1 MGTINFF
8 KYDLRR
14 SKYLFLLSI
23 FLFSPLAVMMGW
35 TMESLL
41 GVFSYMGLVVV
52 VAPTSL
58 FTYEQKTDCGFDGLL
73 PATDRDKVF
82 GRYMLGAVCILF
94 QLILGI
100 IICTVMSQVTNLEV
114 SGLGVISMIFMA
126 ITLIYLSIA
135 LIAYYLI
142 GRNLN
147 QQIKGVIVMLPCLIL
162 WMIVNTS
169 IGVLMDG
176 EVDIVGLIAKIMD
189 NKEIISALALVIGIV
204 MYIVSALIST
214 QIVKKKD
221 FR

>member
-1 MGTINFF
+1 MGAINFF

-100 IICTVMSQVTNLEV
+100 IICIVMSKVTDLQI
-114 SGLGVISMIFMA
+114 SDLGVVSMVFMA

-176 EVDIVGLIAKIMD
+176 EIDIAGLMAKIMD
-189 NKEIISALALVIGIV
+189 NKEIISALALVIGIA

-221 FR
+221 YR

>member
-1 MGTINFF
+1 MGAINFF

-23 FLFSPLAVMMGW
+23 FLFSPIAVMVGG

-100 IICTVMSQVTNLEV
+100 IICTVMSAVTDLKISNV
-114 SGLGVISMIFMA
+114 GVISMIFMG

-135 LIAYYLI
+135 FIAYYLI

-147 QQIKGVIVMLPCLIL
+147 QQIKGVIVMLPCMIL

-169 IGVLMDG
+169 IGFLMDG

-189 NKEIISALALVIGIV
+189 NKEIISALALVIGIA

-221 FR
+221 YR

>member
-1 MGTINFF
+1 MGAINFF

-100 IICTVMSQVTNLEV
+100 IICIVMSKVTDLQI
-114 SGLGVISMIFMA
+114 SDLGVVSMVFMA

-135 LIAYYLI
+135 LIAYYLV

-176 EVDIVGLIAKIMD
+176 EVDIAGLIAKIMD
-189 NKEIISALALVIGIV
+189 NKEIISALALVIGIA

-221 FR
+221 YR